1 MLNMELDHSLD
12 EMSGARAEIAELWAE
27 RAERRHLEYG
37 SPAPT
42 GTQHLYRSPPW
53 GYHAYGT
60 PDYRTKLDLDQ

>member
-42 GTQHLYRSPPW
+42 GTQHLYRSPP
-53 GYHAYGT
+53 
-60 PDYRTKLDLDQ
+60 